1 MIFFMVLTKNEDL
14 EIIKNSNLKSIDMY
28 KRYLLLFLI
37 LLMGFGSLHAQLHLR
52 VASFDYLATD
62 LTKVTKIDPGSGDPY
77 ALIKVT
83 SDNPED
89 DLRAY
94 RFDFNLLAHETEM
107 HDGELWLYVQKNA
120 KVVTI
125 KRDGYNTINRQNLG
139 YTLESGK
146 VYRMTL
152 SAQAPVVRTQMLM
165 IQVTP
170 ANSKAV
176 VMIQRE
182 GGGQKELLG
191 TVDETGA
198 IAKSLEYGNYTY
210 EIVAENFHPTEGR
223 IVLNNQNET
232 YTETVAL
239 RSNGAEVTL
248 RVDGNAEIW
257 VNNAKKANGSW
268 TGVLKAG
275 TYTVECRQQYHRN
288 SSQTITVKEGQSQTF
303 TLTAPT
309 PITGILALTSTPL
322 GAKITIDGKDYGTTP
337 RNITDL
343 VIGSHIVTLTREGY
357 YETKQTVEVKE
368 GETSQINIPL
378 NKVPD
383 NSIVEHS
390 NSDVLTF
397 EVKGVTFKMI
407 KVEAGTFQ
415 MGSSSGDSDEKPVH
429 QVTLP
434 QDYYMG
440 ETEVTQAL
448 WYAVMGQSP
457 TSDGSKWTSS
467 YGLGDNYPAY
477 YISYNDISSFLTKL
491 NTLVASKLPSG
502 MKFRFPT
509 EAEWE
514 YAAKGGNKSKGYTY
528 SGSDNIGDVAW
539 YAGNLSSSTHEV
551 KTKAANEL
559 GIYDMSGN
567 VWEWCYDWYGD
578 YSSSAQTDPTG
589 ATSGSNRVLRGGCW
603 GYYASFCR
611 SANRSSNA
619 PADRGSSD
627 GVRLAL

>member
-1 MIFFMVLTKNEDL
+1 
-14 EIIKNSNLKSIDMY
+14 MY
-28 KRYLLLFLI
+28 KRHLLLFLI
-37 LLMGFGSLHAQLHLR
+37 LLIGIGSLQAQLHLR

-83 SDNPED
+83 SDNPD
-89 DLRAY
+89 DNLRSY
-94 RFDFNLLAHETEM
+94 RFDFNLLAHEVEM

-146 VYRMTL
+146 VYRMQL
-152 SAQAPVVRTQMLM
+152 SAQAPVARTQMLM

-198 IAKSLEYGNYTY
+198 VAKSLEYGNYTY
-210 EIVAENFHPTEGR
+210 EIIAENFHPTEGR

-232 YTETVAL
+232 YTE
-239 RSNGAEVTL
+239 NVTL
-248 RVDGNAEIW
+248 RANGASVTLNVEGDAEIW
-257 VNNAKKANGSW
+257 VNNNKKGNGSW
-268 TGVLKAG
+268 TGILKAG

-288 SSQTITVKEGQSQTF
+288 SSQTITVNEGTGQTF
-303 TLTAPT
+303 TLIPPT
-309 PITGILALTSTPL
+309 PITGTLALTSTPL
-322 GAKITIDGKDYGTTP
+322 GANIKIDGKDYGTTP
-337 RNITDL
+337 LNITDL
-343 VIGSHIVTLTREGY
+343 VIGSHNIVLIKEGFF
-357 YETKQTVEVKE
+357 ETKETVEVKE
-368 GETSQINIPL
+368 NETSQVTIPL
-378 NKVPD
+378 NKEPD

-397 EVKGVTFKMI
+397 TVNGVSFKMI
-407 KVEAGTFQ
+407 KVEAGTFM
-415 MGSSSGDSDEKPVH
+415 MGKDASGNDEKPVH
-429 QVTLP
+429 QVTLTK
-434 QDYYMG
+434 DYYMG

-448 WYAVMGQSP
+448 WYAVMEQSP
-457 TSDGSKWTSS
+457 TLDGPQWKNSW
-467 YGLGDNYPAY
+467 GLGDDYPAY
-477 YISYNDISSFLTKL
+477 NISYKDLQFFLYKL
-491 NTLVASKLPSG
+491 NNFLSNQLPDG
-502 MKFRFPT
+502 IKFRLPT

-514 YAAKGGNKSKGYTY
+514 FAAKGGNKSKGYL
-528 SGSDNIGDVAW
+528 
-539 YAGNLSSSTHEV
+539 YAGKNSIEEV
-551 KTKAANEL
+551 AFFGKNSGRQTNPVKQKIPNEL
-559 GIYDMSGN
+559 GLYDMSGN

-589 ATSGSNRVLRGGCW
+589 ATSGSGRVHRGGSW
-603 GYYASFCR
+603 LSSATDCR
-611 SANRSSNA
+611 SA
-619 PADRGSSD
+619 DRYRDTPTGRYYND